1 MSEATVAAD
10 IHQTLDVEGNLG
22 SEVTFNLVLLFD
34 DLPQKSDVICAES
47 IDSDLRVNICLG
59 ADFLSGSPAN
69 SVDVSQG
76 NLDCL
81 VRQVNTFSQTMR
93 TTPARLMTLHLSQ
106 IGLTLALTFI
116 VKTPKFS

>member
-81 VRQVNTFSQTMR
+81 VRQVNTCDTS
-93 TTPARLMTLHLSQ
+93 TPARLMTLHLSQ